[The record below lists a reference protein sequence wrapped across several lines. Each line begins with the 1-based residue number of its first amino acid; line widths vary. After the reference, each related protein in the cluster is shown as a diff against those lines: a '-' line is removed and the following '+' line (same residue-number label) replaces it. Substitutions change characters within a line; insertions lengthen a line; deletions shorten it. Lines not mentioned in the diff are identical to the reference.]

1 MLYAMFFESPNPRK
15 LMRQTAPISPRVTP
29 TICIFRTDF
38 LKTKYPTMSVKSGVS
53 AFKMPDM
60 LECKNI
66 CEFVKRKAGMPL
78 PNSPTTTYHQ
88 INSRFNQLLKMN
100 AKGSMTKEAMP
111 NLKAA
116 T

>member
-1 MLYAMFFESPNPRK
+1 
-15 LMRQTAPISPRVTP
+15 
-29 TICIFRTDF
+29 
-38 LKTKYPTMSVKSGVS
+38 MSVKSGVS

-66 CEFVKRKAGMPL
+66 CEFVKRKAGIPL
-78 PNSPTTTYHQ
+78 PNSPTTMYHQ
-88 INSRFNQLLKMN
+88 MSSRFNQLLKMN